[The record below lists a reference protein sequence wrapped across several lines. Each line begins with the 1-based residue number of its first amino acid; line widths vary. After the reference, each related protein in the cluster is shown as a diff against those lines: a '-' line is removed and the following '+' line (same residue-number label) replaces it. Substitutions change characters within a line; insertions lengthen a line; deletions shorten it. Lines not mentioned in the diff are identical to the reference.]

1 KPRSRTSKALGLL
14 LNRRSWEPSALRRRR
29 APDSMERKSGIVV
42 ITGRPNAG
50 KSTLLNRILGIDL
63 SIVTPKPQTTREG
76 IKGILSE
83 PQGQIVFVD
92 TPGVHRAREAGVN
105 AFMMAQ
111 VDAALD
117 SPDLV
122 WYLLD

>member
-1 KPRSRTSKALGLL
+1 
-14 LNRRSWEPSALRRRR
+14 
-29 APDSMERKSGIVV
+29 MERKSGIVV
-42 ITGRPNAG
+42 IAGRPNAG

-76 IKGILSE
+76 VKGILSE

-92 TPGVHRAREAGVN
+92 TPGVHRAREDGVN

-117 SPDLV
+117 SPDLI
-122 WYLLD
+122 WYLLDPRSALEPEKAVVERLSRSHAPVFLVLN